1 MSFKARAR
9 ATVVAV
15 IAEYMRPLRWGW
27 PVLRVLF
34 YLLPVSIA
42 STLAAAVLFYM
53 FDGERAFDPL
63 NLVSSTLMS
72 TATLLHL
79 RGYYRRLSY
88 NLGGQ
93 ATLANVL
100 FFATVVG
107 LLLLQGFVRQ
117 ALL

>member
-1 MSFKARAR
+1 MGFKTRAR
-9 ATVVAV
+9 ATVVAAIV
-15 IAEYMRPLRWGW
+15 EYMRPLRWGW
-27 PVLRVLF
+27 PALRVLF
-34 YLLPVSIA
+34 YLLPVSLA
-42 STLAAAVLFYM
+42 ATLAAAALFYM
-53 FDGERAFDPL
+53 FRGEQAFDPL
-63 NLVSSTLMS
+63 NLGSSALMS

-79 RGYYRRLSY
+79 RGYYRRLAY

-107 LLLLQGFVRQ
+107 LLLIQGFVRQ